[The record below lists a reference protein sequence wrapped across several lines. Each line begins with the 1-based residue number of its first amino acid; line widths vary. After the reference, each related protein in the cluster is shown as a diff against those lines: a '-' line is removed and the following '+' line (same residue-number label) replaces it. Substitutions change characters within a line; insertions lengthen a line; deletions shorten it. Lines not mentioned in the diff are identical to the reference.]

1 MRKIFGHRGLP
12 RIYKENTFTGINR
25 ANDYCD
31 FVEID
36 VRLTKDKNLILF
48 HDPNIGDNLIKDLTL
63 AELDILLN
71 GESLEDCV
79 LISREQLLGKIN
91 FEIKTDSLDD
101 SEIDILFQKMLSIL
115 EPDDIVSSFNWKA
128 IQSFKDLFNCS
139 YGIIFDKEEELFQA
153 QSLSNHDEDLFFM
166 AHHTLIDRRNF
177 DLPKEKTVLWTVNEE
192 IEFQRYMEMEIYGI
206 VTDIPDTMQLYRKW
220 DYGFNWW
227 IKWCFK
233 RSYEGKR

>member
-12 RIYKENTFTGINR
+12 RIYKENTFTGINK

-36 VRLTKDKNLILF
+36 VRLTKDNNLILF
-48 HDPNIGDNLIKDLTL
+48 HDPNIGENLIKDLTL

-71 GESLEDCV
+71 DGSLEDCV
-79 LISREQLLGKIN
+79 LISRDQLQGKIN
-91 FEIKTDSLDD
+91 FEIKTDSLNDA
-101 SEIDILFQKMLSIL
+101 EIDILFQKMLSIL
-115 EPDDIVSSFNWKA
+115 DPDDIVSSFNWKA
-128 IQSFKDLFNCS
+128 IQSFKDLFNCN

-192 IEFQRYMEMEIYGI
+192 IDFQRYMEMEIYGI
-206 VTDIPDTMQLYRKW
+206 VTDIPDTMHLYRK
-220 DYGFNWW
+220 
-227 IKWCFK
+227 
-233 RSYEGKR
+233 